1 MQFHKPVFK
10 IKYMN
15 TIRNKHTELISEIG
29 RIFIS
34 AKDLNILLQNV
45 LDVLPKYFP
54 VERGSI
60 NIYIQELDEIR
71 IDVSHGYSEDQA
83 AKGVYKFGEGII
95 GSVVAS
101 GEPVIV
107 PSIFEEP
114 RFLNRTGARAEAGI
128 EGGNIAFICLPIK
141 TEGETIGAIS
151 VDLSKDKKEP
161 FDEEFE
167 ILSMISVMIAHAV
180 NSRREML
187 LRETELIEENKLL
200 KLKLDTGHPAGA
212 IVGKSHIMKLLY
224 DKIMLV
230 ADTDS
235 TVLITGESGTGKE
248 LVAEAIHN
256 NSRRKD
262 EPFIK
267 VNIAALS
274 QNLIESELFGHE
286 RGAFTGA
293 LTQKKGRFELANGGT
308 IFLDEIGDLNP
319 QSQVHLLRVLQERTI
334 ERVGGTQTIPLNV
347 RILAATHQD
356 LEAKI
361 KNNEFRQD
369 LFYRLN
375 VFPIYV
381 PPLRERKTDIL
392 LLADHFLEK
401 YSKKIGKS
409 IKRISSDAIDLL
421 VIYHW
426 PGNVRELENCIERA
440 VILTQED
447 AIRNYHLP
455 PTLQMADKP
464 SPLAGSLDEMTDMF
478 VKEIII
484 DNLKLSKGNITQAA
498 KALGTT
504 KRILTYKINNL
515 GIDFK
520 KYY

>member
-1 MQFHKPVFK
+1 ME
-10 IKYMN
+10 I
-15 TIRNKHTELISEIG
+15 IRNKHIELISEIG
-29 RIFIS
+29 RIFITE
-34 AKDLNILLQNV
+34 KDLNVLLQNV
-45 LDVLPKYFP
+45 LNAMPEYFP
-54 VERGSI
+54 IARGSI

-71 IDVSHGYSEDQA
+71 IDVSYGYSEDQA

-114 RFLNRTGARAEAGI
+114 RFLNRTGARMHPGKTE
-128 EGGNIAFICLPIK
+128 GNIAFICLPIK
-141 TEGETIGAIS
+141 TEGATIGAIS
-151 VDLSKDKKEP
+151 LDLLKNKNDS

-167 ILSMISVMIAHAV
+167 MLSMISVMIAHAV

-187 LRETELIEENKLL
+187 YREAELREENKQL
-200 KLKLDTGHPAGA
+200 KLELDPGA
-212 IVGKSHIMKLLY
+212 IAGTIIGNSHIMKLLY
-224 DKIMLV
+224 GKIMLV

-262 EPFIK
+262 KPFIR

-274 QNLIESELFGHE
+274 QSLIESELFGHE
-286 RGAFTGA
+286 KGAFTGA
-293 LTQKKGRFELANGGT
+293 LIQKKGRFELANGGT

-334 ERVGGTQTIPLNV
+334 ERVGGTQTIPLDV

-356 LEAKI
+356 LDSKI
-361 KNNEFRQD
+361 KNGEFRQD

-375 VFPIYV
+375 VFPVYV

-401 YSKKIGKS
+401 YSRKMGKS
-409 IKRISSDAIDLL
+409 VKRISSDAIDLL
-421 VIYHW
+421 MIYHW
-426 PGNVRELENCIERA
+426 PGNVRELENCVERA

-464 SPLAGSLDEMTDMF
+464 SPLSGSLDEMTDMF
-478 VKEIII
+478 EKEIII

-498 KALGTT
+498 KTLGTT
-504 KRILTYKINNL
+504 KRILTYKINKL
-515 GIDFK
+515 GIDYK
-520 KYY
+520 KYF

>member
-1 MQFHKPVFK
+1 MSLKSAFK
-10 IKYMN
+10 IIFMDTVK
-15 TIRNKHTELISEIG
+15 TKHIKLISEIG

-34 AKDLNILLQNV
+34 EKNLNILLQNI
-45 LDVLPKYFP
+45 LNAIPKYFP
-54 VERGSI
+54 VKRGSI

-71 IDVSHGYSEDQA
+71 LDVAYGYSEDQA
-83 AKGVYKFGEGII
+83 ARGIYKFGEGII

-114 RFLNRTGARAEAGI
+114 KFLNRTGARTHIGNT
-128 EGGNIAFICLPIK
+128 GGNIAFICLPIK
-141 TEGETIGAIS
+141 TEGESIGAIS
-151 VDLSKDKKEP
+151 LDLAKDKNDP
-161 FDEEFE
+161 FDEELE
-167 ILSMISVMIAHAV
+167 MLSMISVMIAHAV

-187 LRETELIEENKLL
+187 QREAELREENKLL
-200 KLKLDTGHPAGA
+200 KLELNSRQIASKIIGN
-212 IVGKSHIMKLLY
+212 SHIMKLLY
-224 DKIMLV
+224 EKIMLV

-248 LVAEAIHN
+248 LFAEAIHN
-256 NSRRKD
+256 NSRRRDK
-262 EPFIK
+262 PFIK

-274 QNLIESELFGHE
+274 QGLIESELFGHE

-293 LTQKKGRFELANGGT
+293 LTQKKGRFELANEGT

-334 ERVGGTQTIPLNV
+334 ERVGGNQTILLNV

-392 LLADHFLEK
+392 LLADYFLEK
-401 YSKKIGKS
+401 YSKKIGKTV
-409 IKRISSDAIDLL
+409 KRISSDAIDML

-455 PTLQMADKP
+455 PTLQMAEKP
-464 SPLAGSLDEMTDMF
+464 SPLLGSLDEMTDMF

-498 KALGTT
+498 KTLGTT
-504 KRILTYKINNL
+504 KRILTYKINQL
-515 GIDFK
+515 GIDYK
-520 KYY
+520 KYI

>member
-1 MQFHKPVFK
+1 MDI
-10 IKYMN
+10 IK
-15 TIRNKHTELISEIG
+15 NKHTELIGEIG
-29 RIFIS
+29 RIFVS

-45 LDVLPKYFP
+45 LDSLPKYYP
-54 VERGSI
+54 IARGSI
-60 NIYIQELDEIR
+60 NIYIQELDEIH
-71 IDVSHGYSEDQA
+71 IDVSYGYSEDQA

-101 GEPVIV
+101 GEPLIV

-114 RFLNRTGARAEAGI
+114 RFLNRTGARTQTGTAD
-128 EGGNIAFICLPIK
+128 GNIAFICLPIK
-141 TEGETIGAIS
+141 TEGEVIGAIS
-151 VDLSKDKKEP
+151 VDLLKDKSEL

-167 ILSMISVMIAHAV
+167 MLSMISVMIAHAV
-180 NSRREML
+180 NSRRDML
-187 LRETELIEENKLL
+187 RREAELIEENKLL
-200 KLKLDTGHPAGA
+200 KMKLGTGPITGTM
-212 IVGKSHIMKLLY
+212 IGNSHIIKLLY
-224 DKIMLV
+224 EKIMLV

-256 NSRRKD
+256 NSRRREK
-262 EPFIK
+262 PFIR

-274 QNLIESELFGHE
+274 QSLIESELFGHE
-286 RGAFTGA
+286 KGAFTGA
-293 LTQKKGRFELANGGT
+293 MSQKKGRFELANGGT

-319 QSQVHLLRVLQERTI
+319 QSQVHLLRVIQERTI
-334 ERVGGTQTIPLNV
+334 ERVGGTQTIPLDV

-356 LEAKI
+356 LESKI
-361 KNNEFRQD
+361 IKGEFRQD

-375 VFPIYV
+375 VFPVYV

-401 YSKKIGKS
+401 YSKKIGKPV
-409 IKRISSDAIDLL
+409 KRISSDAIDLL
-421 VIYHW
+421 MIYHW
-426 PGNVRELENCIERA
+426 PGNVRELENCVERA

-464 SPLAGSLDEMTDMF
+464 SPLSGSLDEMTDLF
-478 VKEIII
+478 LKEIII

-504 KRILTYKINNL
+504 KRILTYKINKL

>member
-1 MQFHKPVFK
+1 MDTV
-10 IKYMN
+10 
-15 TIRNKHTELISEIG
+15 RNRNTELISEIG

-34 AKDLNILLQNV
+34 EKDLDVILHNV
-45 LDVLPKYFP
+45 LYAIPKYFP
-54 VERGSI
+54 IERGSI
-60 NIYIQELDEIR
+60 NIYMQELDEIR
-71 IDVSHGYSEDQA
+71 INVAYGYSEDQA
-83 AKGVYKFGEGII
+83 AKGIYKFGEGII

-107 PSIFEEP
+107 PSVYDEP
-114 RFLNRTGARAEAGI
+114 KFLNRTGARGSRTDR
-128 EGGNIAFICLPIK
+128 NIAFICVPVK
-141 TEGETIGAIS
+141 TEGEIIGAIS
-151 VDLSKDKKEP
+151 IDLTKDKNEP
-161 FDEEFE
+161 FDEEFQM
-167 ILSMISVMIAHAV
+167 LSMIAVMIAHAV
-180 NSRREML
+180 SSKREML
-187 LRETELIEENKLL
+187 QREAELREENILL
-200 KLKLDTGHPAGA
+200 KMKINSEQMAGN
-212 IVGKSHIMKLLY
+212 IIGNSHIMKLVSE
-224 DKIMLV
+224 KITLV
-230 ADTDS
+230 AETDS

-262 EPFIK
+262 KPFIR

-274 QNLIESELFGHE
+274 QSLIESELFGHE
-286 RGAFTGA
+286 KGSFTGA
-293 LTQKKGRFELANGGT
+293 LTQKKGRFELANEGT

-334 ERVGGTQTIPLNV
+334 ERVGGSQTIPLNV

-356 LEAKI
+356 LETRI
-361 KNNEFRQD
+361 KNGEFRQD

-401 YSKKIGKS
+401 YCKKIGKS
-409 IKRISSDAIDLL
+409 VKRISSDAIDMLAA
-421 VIYHW
+421 YHW

-447 AIRNYHLP
+447 VIRNYHLP
-455 PTLQMADKP
+455 PTLQMADMP
-464 SPLAGSLDEMTDMF
+464 SSPRGTLDEMTDLF

-484 DNLKLSKGNITQAA
+484 DNLKATKGNITQAA
-498 KALGTT
+498 KNLGTT
-504 KRILTYKINNL
+504 KRILTYKINQL

-520 KYY
+520 KYH